1 MTADTPKRKRWTL
14 ARWSRDIEQR
24 QHYRSDRCESY
35 HLHRSTWEGDELV
48 AAAQAA
54 GAQGA
59 TVHYAHGTGV
69 RERLG
74 ILGVA
79 VEAEKAVVNVIVADD
94 QADKVF
100 EAMYLAGKLDTPGRG
115 LMYLTRLDKA
125 ATYIPRDILNKLTLE
140 GQVFDV

>member
-35 HLHRSTWEGDELV
+35 HFIVQRGEGDELV
-48 AAAQAA
+48 ALPRRQARRA
-54 GAQGA
+54 
-59 TVHYAHGTGV
+59 VHYAHGRAFAKGSAFS
-69 RERLG
+69 
-74 ILGVA
+74 VA

>member
-1 MTADTPKRKRWTL
+1 M
-14 ARWSRDIEQR
+14 
-24 QHYRSDRCESY
+24 
-35 HLHRSTWEGDELV
+35 
-48 AAAQAA
+48 
-54 GAQGA
+54 
-59 TVHYAHGTGV
+59 
-69 RERLG
+69 
-74 ILGVA
+74 
-79 VEAEKAVVNVIVADD
+79 IVADD

>member
-1 MTADTPKRKRWTL
+1 M
-14 ARWSRDIEQR
+14 SRGNITVLTDVSLITCIVQR
-24 QHYRSDRCESY
+24 G
-35 HLHRSTWEGDELV
+35 EGDELV

-74 ILGVA
+74 ILGGA
-79 VEAEKAVVNVIVADD
+79 GEAEKAVVNVIVADD